1 MKYLL
6 ILLFVISAVFG
17 DTLSER
23 LDKLIQ
29 NKQIKTVTNLKYN
42 PFFTKKE
49 EKKLEKKDITTKKN
63 IKKQKLK
70 LITIFNDKAFIND
83 RWLSKNDKIYGYIV
97 KKILNDSVILRGKN
111 RNLTLKFEKTK
122 EILKVRKQ

>member
-122 EILKVRKQ
+122 EILKVGKQ